1 MKKFSFASILAILLC
16 VATFVPALASEWDLK
31 NLLNNIGSQNSTEN
45 ATDTAKT
52 ESGLAGLL
60 SGVANQLGIGSSDL
74 TIEKLVGTWKYS
86 NPAVSFASENLLLKA
101 GGSAAATQVE
111 TKIAPYYKRVGLNQ
125 LVMTIAEDST
135 FTFKVR
141 TVNLNGVISRNT
153 ETGNFVFQFKA
164 FKQINMGAMESN
176 IVMNGNTM
184 ELTFDVSNLITIVEK
199 IGQYSGN
206 STIKGV
212 STLLNQYDG
221 MNAGFE
227 LKRK

>member
-16 VATFVPALASEWDLK
+16 VATFVPASASEWDIK
-31 NLLNNIGSQNSTEN
+31 NLLNNIGSKNSTEN
-45 ATDTAKT
+45 AADTAKT

-74 TIEKLVGTWKYS
+74 TIEKLVGTWNYS

-141 TVNLNGVISRNT
+141 TVNLNGVITRNT

-164 FKQINMGAMESN
+164 FKQINMGAMESC

>member
-16 VATFVPALASEWDLK
+16 VATFVPTSASEWDLK

>member
-16 VATFVPALASEWDLK
+16 VATFVPASASEWDIK
-31 NLLNNIGSQNSTEN
+31 NLLNNIGSKNSTEN
-45 ATDTAKT
+45 AADTAKT

-74 TIEKLVGTWKYS
+74 TIEKLVGTWNYS

-141 TVNLNGVISRNT
+141 TVNLNGVITRNT

-164 FKQINMGAMESN
+164 FKQINMGAMESS

>member
-16 VATFVPALASEWDLK
+16 VATFVPASASEWDIK
-31 NLLNNIGSQNSTEN
+31 NLLNNVGSKNSTEN
-45 ATDTAKT
+45 AADTAKT

-74 TIEKLVGTWKYS
+74 TIEKLVGTWNYS

-141 TVNLNGVISRNT
+141 SVNLNGVISRNT

>member
-16 VATFVPALASEWDLK
+16 VATFVPASASEWDIK
-31 NLLNNIGSQNSTEN
+31 NLLNNVGSKNSTEN
-45 ATDTAKT
+45 AADTAKT

-74 TIEKLVGTWKYS
+74 TIEKLVGTWNYS

>member
-16 VATFVPALASEWDLK
+16 VASFVPASASEWDVK
-31 NLLNNIGSQNSTEN
+31 NLLNNIGSKNTTET
-45 ATDTAKT
+45 ATDSTKT

-60 SGVANQLGIGSSDL
+60 SGVANQLGIGSSEL
-74 TIEKLVGTWKYS
+74 TIEKLVGTWNYS

-125 LVMTIAEDST
+125 LVMTIVEDST

-141 TVNLNGVISRNT
+141 TVNLNGVISRNA

-176 IVMNGNTM
+176 IVMNGDTM
-184 ELTFDVSNLITIVEK
+184 ELTFDVSNLITIIEK
-199 IGQYSGN
+199 VGQYSGN

>member
-1 MKKFSFASILAILLC
+1 MKKFSFASILAFLLC
-16 VATFVPALASEWDLK
+16 VATVVPASASEWDLK
-31 NLLNNIGSQNSTEN
+31 NLLNNVGSKNSTEN

-74 TIEKLVGTWKYS
+74 TIEKLVGTWNYS